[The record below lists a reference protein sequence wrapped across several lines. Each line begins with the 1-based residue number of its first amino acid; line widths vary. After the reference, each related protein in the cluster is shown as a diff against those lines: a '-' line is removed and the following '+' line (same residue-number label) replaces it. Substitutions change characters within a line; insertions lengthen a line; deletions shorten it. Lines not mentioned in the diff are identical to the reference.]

1 MRFIKDSEYIRNSTP
16 MTKEEIRAV
25 IMAKLSIE
33 KDECIF
39 DIGAGTGSISIQSA
53 LYAYE
58 GKVYAVECDTEAVEA
73 IRQNIK
79 KFNIN
84 NIEII
89 EGRAP
94 DIIKDRGYSADKIFI
109 GGSSGEIVRIVDA
122 ALNILKDGG
131 MLVMSFI
138 VLENLLLC
146 LNKLKESGYSYEV
159 ISMQVSAGKEIG
171 TGTMMIANN
180 PIYILTMKKERG

>member
-109 GGSSGEIVRIVDA
+109 GGSSGEIVRIVDT
-122 ALNILKDGG
+122 ALNILKDVPPLYDESAVPLPR
-131 MLVMSFI
+131 MLHPVFSHLPLPQFQA
-138 VLENLLLC
+138 
-146 LNKLKESGYSYEV
+146 YSICPV
-159 ISMQVSAGKEIG
+159 FFRTRQWH
-171 TGTMMIANN
+171 
-180 PIYILTMKKERG
+180 P